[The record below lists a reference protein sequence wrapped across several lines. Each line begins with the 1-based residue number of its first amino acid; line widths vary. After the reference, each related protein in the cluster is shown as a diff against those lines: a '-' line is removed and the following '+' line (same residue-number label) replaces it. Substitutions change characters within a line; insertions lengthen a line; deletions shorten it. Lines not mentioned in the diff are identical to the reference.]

1 MNPYELNVSTN
12 RMIVFHYPNFAGGKF
27 IINCMGLSS
36 SMVLQ
41 HEGYAHAQIE
51 GNLAMLEKYDILMS
65 RLGDEDIKKRQWWND
80 LNLGC
85 SKLWLIDKTKSV
97 PSALMD
103 KDYDNFNDDIKF
115 LFSEL
120 NDSLWFPWV
129 WHSRMLNEPSNFH
142 FPNARVVTFENNIN
156 LTNYR
161 TSLLE
166 ESLKNEIRDNTDI
179 TWNEGELPER
189 VPDFIWNTEWF
200 NNESTTMNG
209 IESLY
214 NLFNLDEWEQA
225 EPLIREYYSVWLEKN
240 CL

>member
-1 MNPYELNVSTN
+1 M
-12 RMIVFHYPNFAGGKF
+12 
-27 IINCMGLSS
+27 
-36 SMVLQ
+36 
-41 HEGYAHAQIE
+41 
-51 GNLAMLEKYDILMS
+51 
-65 RLGDEDIKKRQWWND
+65 
-80 LNLGC
+80 
-85 SKLWLIDKTKSV
+85 
-97 PSALMD
+97 
-103 KDYDNFNDDIKF
+103 
-115 LFSEL
+115 
-120 NDSLWFPWV
+120 
-129 WHSRMLNEPSNFH
+129 
-142 FPNARVVTFENNIN
+142 TFENNIN

-161 TSLLE
+161 TSLIE

-214 NLFNLDEWEQA
+214 NLFNLDGWEQA